1 MLRLGPKVPN
11 VLSQITD
18 GPIGGRWRR
27 AEALM
32 QWQGS
37 VSIHYLFDIVSVGGF
52 DRSTLESLLHHLD
65 GLLQTRPAVAA
76 GLLPRSGAH

>member
-1 MLRLGPKVPN
+1 
-11 VLSQITD
+11 
-18 GPIGGRWRR
+18 
-27 AEALM
+27 M